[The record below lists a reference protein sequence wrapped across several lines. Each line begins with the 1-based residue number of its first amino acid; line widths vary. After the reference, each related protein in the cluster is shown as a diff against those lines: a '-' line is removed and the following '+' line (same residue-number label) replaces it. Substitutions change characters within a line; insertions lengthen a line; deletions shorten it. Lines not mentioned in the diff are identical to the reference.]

1 MIKGYTSGAFDL
13 FHVGHLRLLKNARK
27 NCDYLIVGVATDKLL
42 LELKGKKPI
51 IPLEQRIEILNAI
64 PYVNKIVV
72 KNFDNDTW
80 IAYKQKAKI
89 IFKGSDWKGKKKWKW
104 IEVNAKALGIKT
116 KILPYT
122 KNISSTKIRRKL
134 NGFQKPTENKNNE

>member
-42 LELKGKKPI
+42 LELKGKKPV

-72 KNFDNDTW
+72 KSVDNDTW
-80 IAYKQKAKI
+80 IAYKLKAKI
-89 IFKGSDWKGKKKWKW
+89 IFKGSDWKNKKKWKW
-104 IEVNAKALGIKT
+104 IEANAKALGIKT

-122 KNISSTKIRRKL
+122 KNISSTKIRGKL
-134 NGFQKPTENKNNE
+134 NEFKSEI

>member
-27 NCDYLIVGVATDKLL
+27 NCDYLIVGIATDKLL
-42 LELKGKKPI
+42 LETKGKKPV
-51 IPLEQRIEILNAI
+51 IPLEQRIEIVNTI
-64 PYVNKIVV
+64 PYVNKIVI
-72 KNFDNDTW
+72 KNFDNDAW

-89 IFKGSDWKGKKKWKW
+89 IFKGSDWKNKKKWKW
-104 IEVNAKALGIKT
+104 IQANAKGLGIKT

-122 KNISSTKIRRKL
+122 KNISTTRIRRKL
-134 NGFQKPTENKNNE
+134 YGFSETTKSKDNE